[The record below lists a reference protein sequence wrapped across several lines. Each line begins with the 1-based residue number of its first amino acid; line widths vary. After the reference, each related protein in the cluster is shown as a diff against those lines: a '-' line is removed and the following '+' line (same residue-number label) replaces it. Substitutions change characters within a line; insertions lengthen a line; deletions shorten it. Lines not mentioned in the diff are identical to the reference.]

1 MMMTI
6 SLRLNEEDGKLFKK
20 YAEMH
25 GMTVSEMVRRA
36 VIEKI
41 EDEYDL
47 RAGMQAY
54 EEYVRDG
61 KKSKPL
67 EDLWKECDL

>member
-36 VIEKI
+36 VIENI